1 MNQRQDREWQKVLN
15 KIKKVAF
22 SVSDYIQEIIP
33 TASNLTRVTLS
44 KKKDIYSS
52 SNRLKEASRD

>member
-1 MNQRQDREWQKVLN
+1 MNQRQDREWQKVL
-15 KIKKVAF
+15 KKF